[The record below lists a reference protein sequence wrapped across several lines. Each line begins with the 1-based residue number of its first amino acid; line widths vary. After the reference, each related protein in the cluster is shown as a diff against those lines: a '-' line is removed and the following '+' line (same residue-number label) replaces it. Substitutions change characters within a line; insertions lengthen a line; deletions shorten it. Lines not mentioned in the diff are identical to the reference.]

1 MPELPE
7 VETVRRGLNL
17 VTLNQTIQGGDVLL
31 DRTLAD
37 PSSAVNFLAG
47 LQGTKIVQWQ
57 RRGKYLLAELVRDS
71 EAGREDK
78 AGKEDREGAQ
88 ARSHEPHNNPSIQHP
103 KSNIQNGYEPGAMS
117 LPNPQSPISNPH
129 LAGFLGVHLRMTGQ
143 LLWVNSAEPL
153 PKHTRVRLFFASG
166 HELRF
171 VDQRTFGQMW
181 WVPPGMAPEAIMTGL
196 QALGPEPFSEEFS
209 VSYLYEQLHHRHR
222 PIKSALLDQAIVAGI
237 GNIYADEALF
247 LSGIRPEKLC
257 TRLSHNQVKQLHAN
271 IVQVLLDSI
280 EAKGTTFSTFRNVE
294 GVNGNYGGR
303 AWVYARDGQ
312 PCRTCGTVI
321 ARLKLAGRSAHF
333 CPRCQK

>member
-7 VETVRRGLNL
+7 VETVRRGLNQ
-17 VTLNQTIQGGDVLL
+17 VTLNQTIQGGEVLL
-31 DRTLAD
+31 DRTLAY
-37 PSSAVNFLAG
+37 PTSAVNFLAG
-47 LQGTKIVQWQ
+47 LQGAAIVQWH
-57 RRGKYLLAELVRDS
+57 RRGKYLLAELDR
-71 EAGREDK
+71 EGRED
-78 AGKEDREGAQ
+78 GEGAGEVRGVRHEAREKIASQ
-88 ARSHEPHNNPSIQHP
+88 ATNHKPRTNRLPGQNPKSKIQNPSP
-103 KSNIQNGYEPGAMS
+103 
-117 LPNPQSPISNPH
+117 
-129 LAGFLGVHLRMTGQ
+129 AGFLGVHLRMTGQ
-143 LLWVNSAEPL
+143 LLWVDPAEPL
-153 PKHTRVRLFFASG
+153 PKHTRVRLLFTSG
-166 HELRF
+166 YELRF

-181 WVPPGMAPEAIMTGL
+181 WVPPGMAPEEIMTGL
-196 QALGPEPFSEEFS
+196 QSLGPEPFSEEFS

-257 TRLSHNQVKQLHAN
+257 THLSRNQVRQLHAN

-333 CPRCQK
+333 CPKCQK